1 MPCVR
6 LFKFLHIIYRLYLHD
21 FSDYS
26 LISPFL
32 IIRKIIRK
40 GVNRIGENCKSAQFN
55 LLEHRSGWS
64 TELTTVNSV
73 QCLCITESVAF
84 FPKYTCTLS
93 IQRLFII
100 PLKCFTTYMYFLQN
114 ILNLSSSAR
123 ERNIW
128 MLSIIYGHDSDLGTY
143 AHTGAWNSILIY
155 S

>member
-6 LFKFLHIIYRLYLHD
+6 LFKLLHIIYRLYLHD

-55 LLEHRSGWS
+55 LSEHRSWWS

-73 QCLCITESVAF
+73 QCLCITKSVGF
-84 FPKYTCTLS
+84 FS
-93 IQRLFII
+93 QI
-100 PLKCFTTYMYFLQN
+100 YMYSIHSKTVYNPIEMLYHIHVLSAKYIISLQWCQRRKH
-114 ILNLSSSAR
+114 LNVIYH
-123 ERNIW
+123 IW
-128 MLSIIYGHDSDLGTY
+128 
-143 AHTGAWNSILIY
+143 A
-155 S
+155 